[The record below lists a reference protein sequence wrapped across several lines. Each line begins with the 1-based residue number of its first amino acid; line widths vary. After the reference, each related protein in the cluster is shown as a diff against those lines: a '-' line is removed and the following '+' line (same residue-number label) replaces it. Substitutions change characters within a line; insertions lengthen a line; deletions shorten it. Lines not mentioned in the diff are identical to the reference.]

1 MIWYDLESWPR
12 NFIQGHWTSIDQRHS
27 VDEVWARLVG
37 GKRIYDPD
45 KDFSHISVMMLT
57 FDLETSFNV
66 TAHALLK
73 STLWVKFEPDWN
85 KGKEDKLQTSDLG
98 RKDGCMD
105 WLITIKIKFK
115 RDPALENV
123 CDLESHLE
131 LHYPVSSHFP
141 AMTEW

>member
-1 MIWYDLESWPR
+1 MGI
-12 NFIQGHWTSIDQRHS
+12 
-27 VDEVWARLVG
+27 
-37 GKRIYDPD
+37 
-45 KDFSHISVMMLT
+45 
-57 FDLETSFNV
+57 
-66 TAHALLK
+66 
-73 STLWVKFEPDWN
+73 KFEPDWN

-105 WLITIKIKFK
+105 RLITIKIKFK

-141 AMTEW
+141 AMTE